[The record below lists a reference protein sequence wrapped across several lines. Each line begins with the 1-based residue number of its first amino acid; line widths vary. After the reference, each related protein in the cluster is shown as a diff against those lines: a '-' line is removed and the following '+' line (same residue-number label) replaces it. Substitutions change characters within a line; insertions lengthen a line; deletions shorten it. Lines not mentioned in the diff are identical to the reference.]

1 MEYIETNSLTEHILA
16 FLLSSRS
23 TRLYFEMLR
32 EMRIKRYK
40 KQAVTT
46 ALSRMKKKG
55 WIEGG
60 NNEWKI
66 TKDGIRV
73 IKAKYRFD
81 LLPSPFTKSDQKK
94 TIVAFD
100 IPETHRRE
108 REWLRNQLKTYHY
121 VMIQKSLWQ
130 GPGPLPEEF
139 TKHTKELQIDTCIKK
154 FTLAEK

>member
-1 MEYIETNSLTEHILA
+1 MVYVETNTLSEHILA
-16 FLLSSRS
+16 SLLSARS

-32 EMRIKRYK
+32 DMRIKRYK
-40 KQAVTT
+40 KQSVANS
-46 ALSRMKKKG
+46 LFRMKKKG

-60 NNEWKI
+60 NGEWKI
-66 TKDGIRV
+66 TKEGIN
-73 IKAKYRFD
+73 ILKKKYRFD
-81 LLPSPFTKSDQKK
+81 LLQSPFTKSDQKK
-94 TIVAFD
+94 TIIAFD

-139 TKHTKELQIDTCIKK
+139 TKRTKELQIDTCIKK
-154 FTLAEK
+154 